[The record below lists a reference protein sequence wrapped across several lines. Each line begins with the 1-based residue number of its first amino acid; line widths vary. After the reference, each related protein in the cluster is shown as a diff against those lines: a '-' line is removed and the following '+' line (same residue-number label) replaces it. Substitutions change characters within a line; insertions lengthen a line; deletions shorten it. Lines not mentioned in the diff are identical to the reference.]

1 MCCSRSVQSALQ
13 EAGPNVMVQLFDP
26 RNFRFGNARLK
37 LGSSGETV
45 DSDRFDSNSEASED
59 DGDNQLD
66 SILDWEEDAKSFLSD
81 PAGANASRRLNEP

>member
-1 MCCSRSVQSALQ
+1 
-13 EAGPNVMVQLFDP
+13 MVQLFDP

-66 SILDWEEDAKSFLSD
+66 SILDWEEDGKSFLSD
-81 PAGANASRRLNEP
+81 PAGANASRRLH